1 MTQQSVRMMKEAKQL
16 AWPWMAV
23 TAAALLSLTSHLS
36 NMKWSPID
44 GWLLVGFGIFGG
56 VPLLAAI
63 GFGAEFQYH
72 TLDLSL
78 AQPIDRSEIW
88 SSKFSVMVLAV
99 LPLAVLF
106 TISQRLSPE
115 FERNTWMMQI

>member
-1 MTQQSVRMMKEAKQL
+1 MTPQSVRMMKDARLL

-23 TAAALLSLTSHLS
+23 TSAVLLSLTSHLP
-36 NMKWSPID
+36 NMNWSSIQGLP
-44 GWLLVGFGIFGG
+44 LVEFGVFAG

-78 AQPIDRSEIW
+78 AQPIDRGAIW

-106 TISQRLSPE
+106 SISQRLSPE
-115 FERNTWMMQI
+115 FERNTWLM